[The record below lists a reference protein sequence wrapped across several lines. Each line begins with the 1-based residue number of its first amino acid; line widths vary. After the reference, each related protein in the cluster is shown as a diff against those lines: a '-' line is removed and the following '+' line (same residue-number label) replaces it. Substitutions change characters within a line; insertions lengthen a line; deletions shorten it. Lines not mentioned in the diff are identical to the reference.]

1 MRERSQL
8 RVSDLLG
15 EASAALL
22 QRPGRSLLAM
32 LGIVLGIGTFVATL
46 GLTATAAGQIDPRFT
61 PLTATEVTVQDIGGV
76 NPLDATMSFP
86 ADAASRVARLNGVV
100 HAGVH
105 WVTPLQNPT
114 ISSAPGLAQGTSL
127 VQGSGDLGFLA
138 AEPSALAAMRPT
150 LRSGRLY
157 DQFHTGRSER
167 VTVLG
172 AAAAARLGITGLDAN
187 PAVFVNGTPYTV
199 LGIIGDVQRRPEVLR
214 SVVIPTTTALAAYG
228 EPTDQRAEMLIETQ
242 VGAAELVASQVA
254 LALWPDAP
262 ERFKVLA
269 PPDPP
274 ALPSNISSDLS
285 ALFLLLGAL
294 SLIIGAFS
302 IASTSLIAILE
313 RTTEIGL
320 RRSLGARPVHI
331 AAQFLTESSTLGLLG
346 GLLGGSGAVSV
357 VIITALANEWT
368 AVLAPWT
375 VIVAPPIGAL
385 VGLLAGLYPAL
396 RAARTEPVNALRR

>member
-1 MRERSQL
+1 MRERSRL
-8 RVSDLLG
+8 LVSDLLG

-22 QRPGRSLLAM
+22 QRPGRSLLTM

-61 PLTATEVTVQDIGGV
+61 LLTATEVTVRDIAGA

-86 ADAASRVARLNGVV
+86 ADAATRVGRLNGVV

-105 WVTPLQNPT
+105 WVVPLQNPT
-114 ISSAPGLAQGTSL
+114 ISSAPGLARG
-127 VQGSGDLGFLA
+127 VGGLGLLA
-138 AEPSALAAMRPT
+138 AEPSALAAMRPI

-167 VTVLG
+167 VAVLG

-187 PAVFVNGTPYTV
+187 PAVFINGTPYTV
-199 LGIIGDVQRRPEVLR
+199 LGIIGDVQRRAEVLR
-214 SVVIPTTTALAAYG
+214 SVVIPTTTALTAYG

-242 VGAAELVASQVA
+242 VGAAGLVASQVA
-254 LALWPDAP
+254 LALRPDAP
-262 ERFKVLA
+262 DRFKVLA
-269 PPDPP
+269 PPDPQ
-274 ALPSNISSDLS
+274 ALPSTISSHLS
-285 ALFLLLGAL
+285 ALFLLLAVL
-294 SLIIGAFS
+294 SLIIGAFG
-302 IASTSLIAILE
+302 IASTSLIAMLE
-313 RTTEIGL
+313 RTKEIGL

-331 AAQFLTESSTLGLLG
+331 AAQFLIESSALGLLG
-346 GLLGGSGAVSV
+346 GLLGGSGAVGV
-357 VIITALANEWT
+357 VIITALAKEWT

-375 VIVAPPIGAL
+375 VVAAPLIGAL

-396 RAARTEPVNALRR
+396 RAARIEPVNALRR